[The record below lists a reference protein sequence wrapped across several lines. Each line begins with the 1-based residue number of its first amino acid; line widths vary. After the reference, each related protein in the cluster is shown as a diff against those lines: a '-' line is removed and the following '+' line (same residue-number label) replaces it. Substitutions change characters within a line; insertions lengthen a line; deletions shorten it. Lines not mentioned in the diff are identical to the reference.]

1 MSKYIIKALENIVT
15 KIFEQFAKKD
25 TKSLSKIDITKHIL
39 PCLKAIEGDHKG
51 DGGGSIIFK
60 YIWNVKEEFNL
71 ELVKNCTHTVKRNEN
86 ARKAMANLK
95 FKLEVVIKKRVRR
108 WSC

>member
-1 MSKYIIKALENIVT
+1 M
-15 KIFEQFAKKD
+15 
-25 TKSLSKIDITKHIL
+25 
-39 PCLKAIEGDHKG
+39 
-51 DGGGSIIFK
+51 
-60 YIWNVKEEFNL
+60 KEEFNL

-108 WSC
+108 